1 MAAIKEKRV
10 LRYPLSLRG
19 GLCNV
24 DLRYKG
30 GGLQRASVCDAGEPY
45 SALKDTSKHWVLCP
59 HEMHSIHLLGSALRP
74 RLIVLY
80 KNPIT

>member
-45 SALKDTSKHWVLCP
+45 SALKDTSKHWV
-59 HEMHSIHLLGSALRP
+59 
-74 RLIVLY
+74 
-80 KNPIT
+80 